1 MPRLRLPTSGLV
13 LLATFT
19 VATVAIDARGG
30 CPGCGGGR
38 QEYVPA
44 CRGTWDEKKS
54 SKPVYSMKCEYAC
67 VRGRDDWHA
76 PPPECRC
83 HPPCGKV
90 IVKKKLYKT
99 DGPEKVER
107 VPKYEVKMVPAK
119 PCAPAAGCGERSL
132 CWWNPLALLHRC
144 TSWW

>member
-1 MPRLRLPTSGLV
+1 MTRLISQTSRLV
-13 LLATFT
+13 LLATLT
-19 VATVAIDARGG
+19 VATVVVDARAGCSGCRGG
-30 CPGCGGGR
+30 C
-38 QEYVPA
+38 QECVPV
-44 CRGTWDEKKS
+44 CSGTWDEKKS

-67 VRGRDDWHA
+67 VRSRDAWHA

-107 VPKYEVKMVPAK
+107 VPKYEVKMVPAE

-132 CWWNPLALLHRC
+132 CWWNPVALLHRC